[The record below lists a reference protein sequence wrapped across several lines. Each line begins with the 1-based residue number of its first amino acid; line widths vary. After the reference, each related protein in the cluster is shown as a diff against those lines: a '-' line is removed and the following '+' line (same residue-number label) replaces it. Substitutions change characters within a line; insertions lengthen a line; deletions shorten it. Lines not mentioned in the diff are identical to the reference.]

1 MNQIARHVH
10 KFGGSSLANADCFLR
25 VSQIIRQYSHPGDLI
40 VVSAAGKTTNR
51 LIDVLELATDTDP
64 AAVDVLESLL
74 TYQHGLIGELLE
86 GESAQDLFDQLQ
98 RDRMMISRYLEEQIQ
113 SWSSNEIL
121 SFGERWSAR
130 LLSALLSQQGMAS
143 SWLDSRDFLRAPK
156 GPQPQVD
163 FVQSQPLL
171 DVLLKEKSADERVVV
186 TGFIARDNDGY
197 TITLGR
203 NGSDY
208 SATELAALAD
218 AVTTTIWS
226 DVAGIYS
233 ADPRKVRGAMLLEK
247 LSLAEAGEL
256 SRIGASVLHA
266 RSLEPLTRSRQ
277 KLTLRSSYAPDDG
290 MTQILRQ
297 SVAGPGARIVSA
309 LEDVYLIDV
318 DFDGHDT
325 CCRELLQILE
335 QVQLKPLTWQQ
346 RQDRKTLRLAYT
358 RELYSQAFD
367 YIENW
372 AAKRAFHVQGENG
385 YTLIAL
391 VGRGVSEHVEHSGQF
406 FRLLSHQP
414 TAFIQHGP
422 AHLSLTAI
430 LPNVAPD
437 PLIKELHQTLFSAR
451 RKIGIFVFGKGNIGS
466 RWLALFAREQ
476 TGLERRFHQQIVVAG
491 IIGRAGGMIDFDGI
505 DPEQALLNF
514 EPEPLI
520 WQSFLEK
527 LRYHPFDEV
536 IAIDITASETIS
548 RYYPE
553 LARLGVHLIS
563 ANKFAGS
570 SDSDFYQ
577 KVCQQFYEH
586 GGQWLY
592 NATVGAGLPVQY
604 GIQMLRS
611 SGDTIREISG
621 IFSGTLSWLFQQ
633 FDGSRPFSALLQEAW
648 QQGLTEPDPRE
659 DLSGQDVRRK
669 LLILVREAGYSL
681 DADQIELQSLVPHE
695 LSELS
700 VESFMAELDLLDRAM
715 DKALQ
720 MAHAQGFVIRYV
732 AQFNHRGQA
741 KVGLQKLDPHHPFAN
756 LRPCDNVFAIQSDWY
771 QENPLVIQGPGAG
784 RDVTAGAIQ
793 SDFVNLCQQLS

>member
-1 MNQIARHVH
+1 MNQITRHVH
-10 KFGGSSLANADCFLR
+10 KFGGSSLANADCFRR
-25 VSQIIRQYSHPGDLI
+25 VSQIISQYAYPGDLI
-40 VVSAAGKTTNR
+40 VVSASGKTTNR

-74 TYQHGLIGELLE
+74 TYQHGLIGELLD
-86 GESAQDLFDQLQ
+86 GELAQNLFGQLQ
-98 RDRMMISRYLEEQIQ
+98 RDRMTISRYLEEQLQNWIY
-113 SWSSNEIL
+113 NEIL

-130 LLSALLSQQGMAS
+130 LLSALLIQQGMAS

-156 GPQPQVD
+156 GPQPQID
-163 FVQSQPLL
+163 FDQSQPLL
-171 DVLLKEKSADERVVV
+171 HAILDTKPVDDRIVV
-186 TGFIARDNDGY
+186 TGFIARDDENH

-290 MTQILRQ
+290 MTQIIRQ
-297 SVAGPGARIVSA
+297 PVKGPGARIVSA

-318 DFDGHDT
+318 DFDGVDT
-325 CCRELLQILE
+325 CCRALLQMLTK
-335 QVQLKPLTWQQ
+335 VQLKPLTWQQ

-358 RELYSQAFD
+358 KELFPLALQYV
-367 YIENW
+367 ENW
-372 AAKRAFHVQGENG
+372 ASEYAFQVQGQGG

-391 VGRGVSEHVEHSGQF
+391 VGRGVSEHTEHSGQF

-414 TAFIQHGP
+414 TAFIQQGP
-422 AHLSLTAI
+422 SHLSLTAI
-430 LPNVAPD
+430 LPKVAPD
-437 PLIKELHQTLFSAR
+437 PLIKELHQTLFTTR
-451 RKIGIFVFGKGNIGS
+451 RKVGIFVFGKGNIGS
-466 RWLALFAREQ
+466 RWLALFTQKRAALEQ
-476 TGLERRFHQQIVVAG
+476 RFHQQVVVAG
-491 IIGRAGGMIDFDGI
+491 IIGRSGAMIDFNGI
-505 DPEQALLNF
+505 NVEQALSHF

-536 IAIDITASETIS
+536 VAIDITASETIS

-553 LARLGVHLIS
+553 LARLGMHLIS

-570 SDSDFYQ
+570 ADSEFYQ
-577 KVCQQFYEH
+577 RVRQQFYEH

-592 NATVGAGLPVQY
+592 NATVGAGLPIQY
-604 GIQMLRS
+604 GIQMLRA
-611 SGDTIREISG
+611 SGDTIRDISG

-633 FDGSRPFSALLQEAW
+633 FDGSRPFSSLLHEAW

-681 DADQIELQSLVPHE
+681 EADQIELQSLVPHE

-700 VESFMAELDLLDRAM
+700 VESFMAELDLLDQTM
-715 DKALQ
+715 NKALQ
-720 MAHAQGFVIRYV
+720 QAHDQGLVIRYV
-732 AQFNHRGQA
+732 AQFDHQGQA
-741 KVGLQKLDPHHPFAN
+741 KVGLQMLDPHHPFAN

-771 QENPLVIQGPGAG
+771 QDNPLVIQGPGAG